1 MTEEPMVNVIG
12 AVIAEL
18 RDDPDV
24 AALVGNR
31 IRHGTP
37 LGEVHGPT
45 GVLTYDGDA
54 HGSGEYKAFIVL
66 VTLSDPPMRR
76 VPVQFVEVAA
86 RCYGT
91 TRQQS
96 REVYGAL
103 VKALHDR
110 GVRVKSNGIGL
121 WRSAMVG
128 GGSDDTDP
136 KTGQPLVIGNIQLI
150 AATVVVT

>member
-12 AVIAEL
+12 AMITEL

-31 IRHGTP
+31 IRHANP
-37 LGEVHGPT
+37 LGEVHDAT
-45 GVLTYDGDA
+45 GALTYDGDV

-66 VTLSDPPMRR
+66 VTLSDPPVRR
-76 VPVQFVEVAA
+76 VPVQFVEVAV
-86 RCYGT
+86 RCYGI
-91 TRQQS
+91 TRQQA
-96 REVYGAL
+96 RAVYGAV
-103 VKALHDR
+103 VKTFHDR
-110 GVRVKSNGIGL
+110 GVRVKSNGIGV

-136 KTGQPLVIGNIQLI
+136 KTSQPLVVGTIQLI

>member
-1 MTEEPMVNVIG
+1 MEEPMVNVVG
-12 AVIAEL
+12 AMIAEL

-24 AALVGNR
+24 AAIVGTR
-31 IRHGTP
+31 VRHAMP
-37 LGEVHGPT
+37 LGEVHDATT
-45 GVLTYDGDA
+45 GALVYDGDA

-66 VTLSDPPMRR
+66 VVLSDPPVRR
-76 VPVQFVEVAA
+76 VPVQFLEVVV

-91 TRQQS
+91 TRQGA
-96 REVYGAL
+96 RELYGAV
-103 VKALHDR
+103 VKTFHDR
-110 GVRVKSNGIGL
+110 GVRVKSNGTGV

-136 KTGQPLVIGNIQLI
+136 KTSQPLVIGNIQLI